1 MYAGNA
7 LILENWV
14 PLPRDVNVILY
25 DGGDMVQASYPIAV
39 TRGVHSG
46 GSPGALLG
54 GAVEVSNTKSW
65 GQNFRAPVGLGMGDD
80 STLAYSLTDM
90 YIQASEENTQVTVP
104 GGPYEITMPDG
115 STVVISNTDPNV
127 SQVFTIGQGETLRIE
142 KIKVGDLITTS
153 KPAQVDLVTGDLGS
167 NYEMR
172 WYSLLPREQWTN
184 DYYTPL
190 SEDYSR
196 VYMYNPNDF
205 SITVNV
211 YMQNDAYGSPSDT
224 VNIGANS
231 HDKFLLP
238 SETSSYRFESTD
250 GNFFGVTQ
258 TDDYGGGQRWDW
270 GHPLIPADNLTSKV
284 VVGLA
289 YGCKNN
295 SCPSGTTNPPNVVW
309 ITAADGPAIV
319 TVDYN
324 TDGSDVD
331 TFTIDKLESL
341 IVYGREPLLDM
352 TGATISAL
360 DASGNEIDLAVAW
373 GQKHNFALS
382 ETYNLDM

>member
-1 MYAGNA
+1 M
-7 LILENWV
+7 
-14 PLPRDVNVILY
+14 
-25 DGGDMVQASYPIAV
+25 
-39 TRGVHSG
+39 
-46 GSPGALLG
+46 
-54 GAVEVSNTKSW
+54 
-65 GQNFRAPVGLGMGDD
+65 
-80 STLAYSLTDM
+80 
-90 YIQASEENTQVTVP
+90 
-104 GGPYEITMPDG
+104 
-115 STVVISNTDPNV
+115 
-127 SQVFTIGQGETLRIE
+127 
-142 KIKVGDLITTS
+142 
-153 KPAQVDLVTGDLGS
+153 
-167 NYEMR
+167 
-172 WYSLLPREQWTN
+172 
-184 DYYTPL
+184 
-190 SEDYSR
+190 
-196 VYMYNPNDF
+196 
-205 SITVNV
+205 
-211 YMQNDAYGSPSDT
+211 
-224 VNIGANS
+224 
-231 HDKFLLP
+231 
-238 SETSSYRFESTD
+238 
-250 GNFFGVTQ
+250 TQ

-295 SCPSGTTNPPNVVW
+295 ACPSGTTTPPNVVW

-331 TFTIDKLESL
+331 AFTIDKLESL